1 MFASLL
7 SLIHQPNVAIRV
19 PNDDITFKP
28 QDYPNLTIAATE
40 KVQGKIRLVHSTSDD
55 SGLGTISTRIWV
67 TKENDKGEVSV
78 HASLENKTLVFTIEG
93 PTRFSS
99 FNIYH
104 ETTIQIPRWCHT
116 MGNLSIQAPNTALSS
131 DTLDDLVWGK
141 VQARLSGCTIAL
153 QSIHADTIDLKTS
166 NSGISG
172 AFDASNI
179 NLITNNGPISAKLL
193 VQEPKDTLQ
202 SRVAVETSNAA
213 VTLHVDATPTTSG
226 LWMESKTKNGRIA
239 VGTLLG
245 PSVTGSY
252 IGAVTENGTIDF
264 SLDASQSGQP
274 LDVYNKTMNGNVT
287 SSIMV
292 SPQQL
297 FKGHVQTMNGSAA
310 VNLTDDFQGKF
321 RLETHN
327 SSTLVEGKDFGLEQD
342 EGDVKSGWRGQGLS
356 EVKINTMNAPIN
368 LRFYAPGESLAADT
382 KAEHQSEG
390 NRLWFL

>member
-1 MFASLL
+1 
-7 SLIHQPNVAIRV
+7 
-19 PNDDITFKP
+19 
-28 QDYPNLTIAATE
+28 
-40 KVQGKIRLVHSTSDD
+40 
-55 SGLGTISTRIWV
+55 
-67 TKENDKGEVSV
+67 
-78 HASLENKTLVFTIEG
+78 
-93 PTRFSS
+93 
-99 FNIYH
+99 
-104 ETTIQIPRWCHT
+104 

-310 VNLTDDFQGKF
+310 VNLVGARVSCIKHEPYLHGHHDHSPLT
-321 RLETHN
+321 
-327 SSTLVEGKDFGLEQD
+327 
-342 EGDVKSGWRGQGLS
+342 
-356 EVKINTMNAPIN
+356 NAI
-368 LRFYAPGESLAADT
+368 YDT
-382 KAEHQSEG
+382 KRSLDGRFPRKIQAGDTQ
-390 NRLWFL
+390 